1 MHIHHIGTAMSKKS
15 QNTLVKN
22 RSHAFNNQAGRC
34 FYCNQPMWTNQ
45 PEKFCNQYRISLKSA
60 QLLKCTAEHVIARQD
75 GGSNQRNNIVA
86 ACLHCNRTRH
96 KTKNA
101 LSFDKY
107 KAKVIRRMDQ
117 NKWHPIRLS

>member
-1 MHIHHIGTAMSKKS
+1 MQKS
-15 QNTLVKN
+15 QSKTLQKN
-22 RSHAFNNQAGRC
+22 RALAYESQRGLC
-34 FYCNQPMWTNQ
+34 YYCRQPMWTNQ

-96 KTKNA
+96 KAKNA
-101 LSFDKY
+101 MSVEKY